1 MNNVYLDKFAKDGYF
16 KIKNAIDYIIKE
28 KDLKKRYVDLSKI
41 DFDKLRDK
49 FKKNKNT
56 EAELLK
62 NAIQEKVK
70 KMVKINPSRIDF
82 FDKLQKLIDDYNNN
96 SINVEELF
104 KLLTEFVNDL
114 NEEDRRHFAEQLT
127 EEELTVFDILTK
139 PRI

>member
-1 MNNVYLDKFAKDGYF
+1 
-16 KIKNAIDYIIKE
+16 
-28 KDLKKRYVDLSKI
+28 
-41 DFDKLRDK
+41 
-49 FKKNKNT
+49 
-56 EAELLK
+56 
-62 NAIQEKVK
+62 
-70 KMVKINPSRIDF
+70 MVKINPSRIDF

-139 PRI
+139 PRIEMNDKEIKKVKKIAKTLSYQISQLLEVWRKVTVHSIGKIFMEVECF